1 MNTFDLDKQYIAS
14 TYKRFPVEIV
24 SGKGSL
30 VKDVNGK
37 EYIDMGS
44 GIAVT
49 SFGVADDAWI
59 AAVEKQIHCV
69 QHMSNLYYTAP
80 CAKLAQALCE
90 KTGMA
95 KVFFSNSGAEA
106 NECAIKVARKWA
118 AEHKGPACSMIVT
131 LENSFH
137 GRTLTTLAATG
148 QDHYHELYQPLTP
161 GFASFPA
168 GDLDA
173 LCAREESL
181 SRDELADALARALS
195 NRPMMLKLLSMNL
208 YDMEANS
215 RMERLVEFKTAYGA
229 SVAALDRCLRKFVP
243 SLDETDRQT
252 FLYTLLPFIY
262 GLYPYTVVTE
272 KQRSAMEE
280 AGIRYVYMSTYD
292 MAYTFLRT
300 ILGGLT

>member
-1 MNTFDLDKQYIAS
+1 MPKGSAELTRARKE
-14 TYKRFPVEIV
+14 EIV
-24 SGKGSL
+24 AACRKLYETRSFKEITL
-30 VKDVNGK
+30 KDIGQ
-37 EYIDMGS
+37 E
-44 GIAVT
+44 T
-49 SFGVADDAWI
+49 SFTRTSI
-59 AAVEKQIHCV
+59 YNYFETKEEIF
-69 QHMSNLYYTAP
+69 
-80 CAKLAQALCE
+80 LALFQRE
-90 KTGMA
+90 
-95 KVFFSNSGAEA
+95 
-106 NECAIKVARKWA
+106 
-118 AEHKGPACSMIVT
+118 
-131 LENSFH
+131 
-137 GRTLTTLAATG
+137 
-148 QDHYHELYQPLTP
+148 YEL
-161 GFASFPA
+161 FVR
-168 GDLDA
+168 DLDA

-229 SVAALDRCLRKFVP
+229 SVAALDRCLQKFVP
-243 SLDETDRQT
+243 GLDEKGRQT